1 MLSTGDNPVAGQLTA
16 TTAAANLGNNACS
29 SVAVQNDPGSTPNV
43 LIGDSNGQFFAL
55 QPGQALTIP
64 CSNTS
69 QVYVK
74 SASATATVNWI
85 AVV

>member
-16 TTAAANLGNNACS
+16 TTAAANLGNHPCS
-29 SVAVQNDPGSTPNV
+29 SVAVQNDPGSSVNLLV
-43 LIGDSNGQFFAL
+43 GDATSQPFAL
-55 QPGQALTIP
+55 QAGQSITIP
-64 CSNTS
+64 CANTS

-85 AVV
+85 AVT